1 MPLMT
6 VVMGPFGS
14 GQPRDRFEVVL
25 NAAVH
30 GWMEGHLAAPGHVVS
45 GDRSGIDMPTPPFP
59 ARESE
64 QLRALVSETM
74 ARFQDGEEP
83 AAAMF
88 AAAIAWQ
95 AGRQEGSRCPGCA
108 LEHADQPIPRAVRGG
123 QGRYSFQLDDRH
135 APTLGQH
142 PATDR

>member
-6 VVMGPFGS
+6 VILGLFGS

-30 GWMEGHLAAPGHVVS
+30 GWMEGHLAAPGHVLS
-45 GDRSGIDMPTPPFP
+45 EDRSGIDMPAPPFP

-64 QLRALVSETM
+64 QLRALVFEAM
-74 ARFQDGEEP
+74 DRFDDGEEP

-88 AAAIAWQ
+88 AAAIAWR

-108 LEHADQPIPRAVRGG
+108 LEHADQPIPRAVRAGL
-123 QGRYSFQLDDRH
+123 GRYSFQLGDRL
-135 APTLGQH
+135 APTRPRPGG
-142 PATDR
+142 